1 LTDKN
6 FTSVTDRGD
15 WLVRFCIKGDSQC
28 EETQPKWRA
37 LEDQPAFS
45 RLAEVD
51 CEQSPETC
59 KKERIQKYPFYIL
72 YNDQVLPHGAN
83 RLPNVPE
90 SEELPYTHFLEQWT
104 IMTIRGNIKTL
115 SVERYKET
123 IESHEM
129 LIVYMNGY
137 DMDCRDFW
145 LEYRAIANVFGSSL
159 RPLVMAKVE
168 CNGPTAVICENEN
181 IKSLPTVVYMNHP
194 KDVRREYIP
203 LSNNFQ
209 FEYRQR
215 KITAWVAETRELIGR
230 GESHEELD
238 EERRKTRANAKQ
250 IPAHEEL

>member
-1 LTDKN
+1 MGEANFQSADAMQMIGKFFVLLFVCGCFALRINPLTDKN

-15 WLVRFCIKGDSQC
+15 WLGRFCIKGDSQC

-115 SVERYKET
+115 
-123 IESHEM
+123 
-129 LIVYMNGY
+129 
-137 DMDCRDFW
+137 
-145 LEYRAIANVFGSSL
+145 
-159 RPLVMAKVE
+159 
-168 CNGPTAVICENEN
+168 
-181 IKSLPTVVYMNHP
+181 
-194 KDVRREYIP
+194 
-203 LSNNFQ
+203 
-209 FEYRQR
+209 
-215 KITAWVAETRELIGR
+215 
-230 GESHEELD
+230 
-238 EERRKTRANAKQ
+238 
-250 IPAHEEL
+250 